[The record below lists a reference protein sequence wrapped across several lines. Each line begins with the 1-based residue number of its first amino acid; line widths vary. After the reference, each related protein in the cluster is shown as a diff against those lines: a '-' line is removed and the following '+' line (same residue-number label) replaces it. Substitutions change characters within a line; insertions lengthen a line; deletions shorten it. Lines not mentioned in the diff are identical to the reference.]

1 MTKLRRSFTLLA
13 TTVALLSSGA
23 SLPGDA
29 CCSLHRAHFS
39 STIGYAGETT
49 KDGKVVH
56 LLGYQNTVVN
66 RNAKGGNAMLLP
78 IPAVKGTMTKSNILD
93 TSKAKHI
100 LEDMR
105 RAVSAPPAGRGMV
118 VGGAARKS
126 AAPVQVFEHDIYTIV
141 LAQDANA
148 IPAALSQVPQS
159 KRPAMNKEIFD
170 AYAKWYPGW
179 TFALCCFD
187 TKDEAK
193 ACPMLWWYKPVNAEE
208 LFFPALDAHDG
219 RPPALDAEVEVDHAL
234 IASSNHMRGNAQ
246 TRAESTSEPT
256 PPIYDMGH
264 PVTYYDEPMP
274 ASLKTIL
281 PARVIGKPLT
291 GSYKNGDFVFA
302 IKDVR
307 KGDFRPIRK
316 GPPGAN

>member
-1 MTKLRRSFTLLA
+1 MTKLSRSFTLLA
-13 TTVALLSSGA
+13 AAVALLSSST

-29 CCSLHRAHFS
+29 CCSFHPAHFS
-39 STIGYAGETT
+39 STIGYAGETM
-49 KDGKVVH
+49 KDGKIVH
-56 LLGYQNTVVN
+56 LLGYQNTVQN

-78 IPAVKGTMTKSNILD
+78 IPAVKGTMTKNNILD

-105 RAVSAPPAGRGMV
+105 RAVSAPPAGRGVMI
-118 VGGAARKS
+118 GGAARKA

-141 LAQDANA
+141 LAQDAND
-148 IPAALSQVPQS
+148 ISKALSQVPQS
-159 KRPAMNKEIFD
+159 KRPEMNKEIFD
-170 AYAKWYPGW
+170 AYSKWYPGW

-193 ACPMLWWYKPVNAEE
+193 ACPMLWWYKPANEEE

-219 RPPALDAEVEVDHAL
+219 KPPVLDAEVDVDHAL
-234 IASSNHMRGNAQ
+234 IASSNKMRGNAQ
-246 TRAESTSEPT
+246 TRVSSNSQPT
-256 PPIYDMGH
+256 PPIYDDSH
-264 PVTYYDEPMP
+264 PVSYFDDPMP
-274 ASLKTIL
+274 PSLKTIL
-281 PARVIGKPLT
+281 PMRVIGHSLT

-307 KGDFRPIRK
+307 KGNFRPIRK
-316 GPPGAN
+316 GPPGAK